1 LKEKKRIEALRKQL
15 PEEDEIQCPN
25 CHRFFYDQYNLLCFA
40 SLGYCLLCA
49 NKKVKIGTIKDKY
62 HVSN

>member
-25 CHRFFYDQYNLLCFA
+25 CHQFFYDQYNLLCF
-40 SLGYCLLCA
+40 STLGYCLLCA
-49 NKKVKIGTIKDKY
+49 NKKLNKRDIEDKY
-62 HVSN
+62 HVN